1 MRIAGFPCT
10 SIIPEM
16 LRNISIFK
24 VFRHVLNQ
32 KQTLSYFGLYRKM
45 FQVKKKYNPVVVSY
59 GSDKEQYFLY
69 YEPKK
74 VKSDKII
81 VWVHGGGWNA
91 GNPKFFDYVGQCIC
105 DQGYRFVSLGYR
117 LSPKYKYP
125 CQIKDVCVA
134 YSTAINYLKDN
145 GVSTSKIII
154 AGPSAGAHLT
164 SIMCYC
170 RKVQKKYGV
179 DVSNIIGFIGSGG
192 PYSFRDDQ
200 GLTIKLLQN
209 QLFKRGYNRRNG
221 EPVALMSK
229 NNIPM
234 LLIQSKHDGL
244 VEYACAED
252 FAQKAKELGNSC
264 ELYSI
269 IDKKNTHSWYTA
281 GMFMETRE
289 ENKGLDKFF
298 SWIEER

>member
-1 MRIAGFPCT
+1 MVID
-10 SIIPEM
+10 M
-16 LRNISIFK
+16 NDYLRES
-24 VFRHVLNQ
+24 
-32 KQTLSYFGLYRKM
+32 LSYFGLYRKM
-45 FQVKKKYNPVVVSY
+45 FRIKKKYKPSEVSY
-59 GSDKEQYFLY
+59 GRNKEQYFLY

-74 VKSDKII
+74 VISDKII

-125 CQIKDVCVA
+125 CQIKDVCEA
-134 YSTAINYLKDN
+134 YNSAISYLKDK
-145 GVSTSKIII
+145 GVDVSRIIV

-170 RKVQKKYGV
+170 RKVQQKYGV
-179 DVSNIIGFIGSGG
+179 DISNIIGFIGSGG

-200 GLTIKLLQN
+200 GRTIKLLQN
-209 QLFKRGYNRRNG
+209 QLFRKGYDRRNG
-221 EPVALMSK
+221 EPVKLMSK
-229 NNIPM
+229 NSIPM

-244 VEYACAED
+244 IEYACAED
-252 FAQKAKELGNSC
+252 FAEMAKKLGNSC
-264 ELYSI
+264 ELYCVQ
-269 IDKKNTHSWYTA
+269 DKRNTHSWYTA
-281 GMFMETRE
+281 GMFMEKRK

>member
-1 MRIAGFPCT
+1 MNDY
-10 SIIPEM
+10 
-16 LRNISIFK
+16 LRES
-24 VFRHVLNQ
+24 
-32 KQTLSYFGLYRKM
+32 LSYFGLYRKM
-45 FQVKKKYNPVVVSY
+45 FQVKKIYKPVEISY
-59 GSDKEQYFLY
+59 GSDKDQYFLY

-91 GNPKFFDYVGQCIC
+91 GNPKFFDYVGQCVC
-105 DQGYRFVSLGYR
+105 NQGYRFVSLGYR

-125 CQIKDVCVA
+125 CQIRDVCEA
-134 YSTAINYLKDN
+134 YNTAISYLKDK
-145 GVSTSKIII
+145 GVNTSKIII

-200 GLTIKLLQN
+200 GLTLKLLLD
-209 QLFKRGYNRRNG
+209 QLFRKGYNRRNG

-244 VEYACAED
+244 LEYACAED

-264 ELYSI
+264 ELYSVV
-269 IDKKNTHSWYTA
+269 DKKNTHSWYTA

>member
-1 MRIAGFPCT
+1 MNDY
-10 SIIPEM
+10 
-16 LRNISIFK
+16 LRES
-24 VFRHVLNQ
+24 
-32 KQTLSYFGLYRKM
+32 LSYFGLYRKM

>member
-1 MRIAGFPCT
+1 MNDY
-10 SIIPEM
+10 
-16 LRNISIFK
+16 LRESM
-24 VFRHVLNQ
+24 
-32 KQTLSYFGLYRKM
+32 SYFGLYKKM
-45 FQVKKKYNPVVVSY
+45 FGIKKKYKPEEVSY
-59 GSDKEQYFLY
+59 GRDKDQYFLY

-74 VKSDKII
+74 IVSEKII

-91 GNPKFFDYVGQCIC
+91 GNPRFFDYVGQCVC

-125 CQIKDVCVA
+125 CQIKNVCEA
-134 YSTAINYLKDN
+134 YNSAINYLKDK
-145 GVSTSKIII
+145 GIDVSKVII

-170 RKVQKKYGV
+170 RKVRQKYGV

-192 PYSFRDDQ
+192 PYSFREDQ
-200 GLTIKLLQN
+200 GLTLKLLLN
-209 QLFKRGYNRRNG
+209 QLFRKGYNRKNG

-229 NNIPM
+229 SSIPM
-234 LLIQSKHDGL
+234 LLIQSRHDGL
-244 VEYACAED
+244 MDYAVAED
-252 FAQKAKELGNSC
+252 FAKKAKELGNSC
-264 ELYSI
+264 ELYSVV
-269 IDKKNTHSWYTA
+269 DEKNTHSWYTA
-281 GMFMETRE
+281 GMFLETRE